1 MNSTGYSVR
10 IPINMSKLIETLERT
25 TDYTSTPLGFGAASR
40 NQDSPASMAL
50 IGMVS
55 SEDLA
60 KRPKLAEAPVDA
72 ILVSVKPWGLR
83 ALSKLTKS
91 PLADRLWG
99 VHLTET
105 DGTQAKEI
113 KKKGCDF
120 ILFNPDSTPAS
131 LLNDHDLG
139 MLIPVGPDL
148 SEDAARAIQDLPI
161 DAVLFLPEQDL
172 LPLTVQKLIDIQVV
186 RGLLDKPFLL
196 AVPANLEPADLE
208 SLRNLGIAGLALDL
222 SSTQDIARTKKAIAN
237 LPRRKSTPT
246 SSHVVAP
253 QASHG
258 LGHPDHDGD
267 EEDQDDDF

>member
-1 MNSTGYSVR
+1 
-10 IPINMSKLIETLERT
+10 MSKLIETLERT
-25 TDYTSTPLGFGAASR
+25 ADYTATPIGFGAASR
-40 NQDSPASMAL
+40 QQDTPASMAL

-55 SEDLA
+55 SENLA

-72 ILVSVKPWGLR
+72 ILVSVKPRGLR
-83 ALSKLTKS
+83 ALNKLADS

-105 DGTQAKEI
+105 DDTQAKEI

-131 LLNDHDLG
+131 LLNDADLG
-139 MLIPVGPDL
+139 MLMSVGPDL

-161 DAVLFLPEQDL
+161 DAALYLPEQDL

-196 AVPANLEPADLE
+196 ATPASMEPPDLE
-208 SLRNLGIAGLALDL
+208 ALRNAGIAGLALDL

-237 LPRRKSTPT
+237 LPRRKPTPT
-246 SSHVVAP
+246 SRHVVAP

-258 LGHPDHDGD
+258 LGHPDHGGD